1 MLRIRSHE
9 IVTKSPTFQNNHP
22 LLGASVIK
30 NKIQSQVKLRW
41 RNNFRW
47 FIGSLWRAYESW
59 SRCDCVDLSA
69 AFAYYTLQ
77 SFFPIL
83 LISLSVASWFLGKQP
98 GLDQQII
105 NFAAQVLPP
114 SVVGLVDTTLI
125 KLVNQGFGAGLLGAI
140 FLMITAGNAY
150 LTLQRG
156 ADRLW
161 DDALPTKKVT
171 TPWRIQAF
179 RFIRTRV
186 EAFVV
191 VLLVGLLV
199 VLDQISTNVR
209 MIPGAVFED
218 LTRTSPWIASS
229 LSKVPVLE
237 VGQFVVPLIG
247 LSVMALLLQALL
259 PSRRV
264 PLRPLI
270 PGALMIGTL
279 LTTLNLAVSRSILS
293 LGSRYQAYGFI
304 GGVLDLTLWVWMV
317 GVIIYFGQ
325 CWSVVLARMTLQR
338 RGDPNYLKP

>member
-1 MLRIRSHE
+1 ME
-9 IVTKSPTFQNNHP
+9 
-22 LLGASVIK
+22 
-30 NKIQSQVKLRW
+30 LRW
-41 RNNFRW
+41 RSKTKRL
-47 FIGSLWRAYESW
+47 IRSLWEAYESW

-83 LISLSVASWFLGKQP
+83 LISLSVASWLLGKQP

-105 NFAAQVLPP
+105 NYAAQVLPP
-114 SVVGLVDTTLI
+114 SVVGLVETTLV

-140 FLMITAGNAY
+140 FLMITSGNAY

-161 DDALPTKKVT
+161 EDKLPAKRFN
-171 TPWRIQAF
+171 TPWKIQAF
-179 RFIRTRV
+179 RFLRTRI

-191 VLLVGLLV
+191 VLLVGVLV
-199 VLDQISTNVR
+199 VIDQISANLR

-218 LTRTSPWIASS
+218 LTETSPWIG
-229 LSKVPVLE
+229 KVLAKMPVIE
-237 VGQFVVPLIG
+237 VEQFVIPFIG
-247 LSVMALLLQALL
+247 LSIMALVLQALL

-264 PLRPLI
+264 PIRPLI

-279 LTTLNLAVSRSILS
+279 LTMLNLTVSRSILS
-293 LGSRYQAYGFI
+293 LGSRFQAYGFI
-304 GGVLDLTLWVWMV
+304 GGVLVLTLWVWMI

-325 CWSVVLARMTLQR
+325 CWSVVLASMSLNRK
-338 RGDPNYLKP
+338 GDVKAIQNNARIK